1 MIKYNILFHNVAEL
15 ENSEKGYIM
24 WRLPKKIRDQINDG
38 AGKVMSCYG
47 TGVELRFK
55 MKGDSVTLILSAE
68 ETMEANVAYIYYGS
82 IQGGW
87 QNSSKVI
94 LNEPTRITIQKPEN
108 QEFLKKLSEENNLP
122 FSPEVVRLVIP
133 YGKIYYL
140 GVEGEVEPPLK
151 EELPAKTYLAYGS
164 SITHG
169 SLALAMPYSY
179 PFRIAQRMGC
189 DYLNLGFAGS
199 AQMEKV
205 MAEYIV
211 SLKNWDFATVEMG
224 INMIREEHTIEAFEK
239 NIDEF
244 TAVLSEDKRPV
255 FATGLYGFSD
265 PKFQKRGEEFRR
277 IVEKYAK
284 ERLIYTDGLK
294 LLDNPVYISQDMVHP
309 SLEGMERI
317 VDNWCEVMKKI
328 E

>member
-244 TAVLSEDKRPV
+244 TAVL
-255 FATGLYGFSD
+255 
-265 PKFQKRGEEFRR
+265 
-277 IVEKYAK
+277 
-284 ERLIYTDGLK
+284 
-294 LLDNPVYISQDMVHP
+294 
-309 SLEGMERI
+309 
-317 VDNWCEVMKKI
+317 
-328 E
+328 